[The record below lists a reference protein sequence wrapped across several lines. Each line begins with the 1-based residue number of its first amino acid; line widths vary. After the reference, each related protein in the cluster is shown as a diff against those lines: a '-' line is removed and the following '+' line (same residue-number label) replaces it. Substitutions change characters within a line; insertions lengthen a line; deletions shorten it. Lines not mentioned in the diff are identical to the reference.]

1 MFLYPSQISATKD
14 RQWDSR
20 VLILILNRL
29 SDQKPDQGLI
39 NKFQET
45 FRDIVPNTTN
55 RDARQM
61 EQVDEGL
68 TGYVS
73 CDLTVYGRGPNLYAA
88 VI

>member
-1 MFLYPSQISATKD
+1 MGQPRTDF
-14 RQWDSR
+14 DSY
-20 VLILILNRL
+20 RL